1 MKTRNRIKLNKTV
14 ITSFTNLF
22 RYATLAE
29 TCIIV
34 TMTSLLFL
42 ISSGLG
48 LSVLAYSEAANLIIM
63 RLSPSAIAK
72 GDLNLLALLGG
83 GRILVNAT
91 KEERMVALNEDM
103 MAYLYVSLCIF
114 AMIVAGVSFVIYVV
128 NLIAIRQT
136 TRIRKIFLKS
146 ILSQDM
152 AWFDLRSSL
161 DFATKMT
168 SNMNLLKDA
177 IGEKLAITCFYVS
190 AFFIDFLI
198 ALLSGWEL
206 TLTIGGTFTILFC
219 GVTIY
224 SGFLLVRY
232 TDQETKSYAAA
243 GSIAEEVFNSIRTVV
258 AFGGEEKEAKRYA
271 ENLIEAEKSSI
282 RKSLVTGLQFGA
294 FWFFV
299 FFGYGLCIVLGVRL
313 ILRDADLPADEPGYN
328 MVNMLTI
335 LFCVVIGGEYIVFS
349 IPSLQAIATAVG
361 ASKSIYAVID
371 EKSKID
377 PFNEG
382 GVKVEGFQGNVEFRN
397 VNFEYPSRGSV
408 KVLRG
413 VNFEVK
419 QGQTIALVGH
429 SGCGKSTCIQILQRL
444 YDTSSGEVL
453 IDGVNIKDFNIA
465 FLRSQIGVVGQEPVL
480 FSTTIGENIK
490 FGHPEASQQEI
501 ENAAKIANCHNFI
514 HQLPLGY
521 DTLVGEN
528 GAQLSGGQKQRI
540 AIARAIVRNPKILL
554 LDEATSA
561 LDTQSERIVQKALDK
576 AVEGRTTLI
585 VSHRLSTIRN
595 ADEIVVFNQG
605 VIAEKGTHDQLMA
618 LEGIYYSLRMA
629 GSEVDNLDLEQS
641 ETEEVTSNPMEII
654 RHKLNLEEKPET
666 TITRTKQLNALKQI
680 YKVSLKDWK
689 FLIVGSLCSILVGAA
704 FPLNG
709 ILYAILF
716 DAFQQINYDEM
727 FRIATKS
734 VLLLVGLALV
744 AAIAAI
750 GQFYMFGRA
759 GVRLTTYLRNK
770 CFRTMLKQDMSWF
783 DAPENSV
790 GALTFQLSADCASV
804 QGAVG
809 LRLMGILQASSSVL
823 VAFIIGLVLA
833 WKLVLIASLVVPFL
847 VLVTYF
853 ESHYS
858 KSSAVN
864 ERKAMEKASN
874 IALEAITNIRTV
886 ASLGQEKYVL
896 ERFSQEIEFAERE
909 AIKGSRFRGL
919 AISLYISVYS
929 LCFGLLFLFI
939 PHVVATSE
947 ADLVDAMMVIEGVLY
962 GGFFMGV
969 TLINMPNI
977 SLAVASA
984 ETIVNLLDAKS
995 SLEDVKTQ
1003 NITEAEGISS
1013 SVEFKNVK
1021 FRYPTRPEI
1030 QILSGMNLKVIQGK
1044 TVALVG
1050 PSGCGK
1056 STCIQLLQRFYDP
1069 EEGLVELDG
1078 KAAVDFP
1085 LQRLRSHL
1093 GLVSQEPVLFDR
1105 TIAENIAY
1113 GDNSREVSM
1122 EEIITAAKEARIH
1135 SEFVTKLPLG
1145 YETPLGS
1152 RGTQL
1157 SGGQKQ
1163 RIAIARALVRK
1174 PKILLLDEAT
1184 SALDAESEK
1193 TVQAALDKA
1202 SEQRTCI
1209 VIAHRLSSIRNAD
1222 LICVIDR
1229 GQISECGTHDDLI
1242 DYGGIYAQMYKN
1254 AI

>member
-1 MKTRNRIKLNKTV
+1 
-14 ITSFTNLF
+14 
-22 RYATLAE
+22 
-29 TCIIV
+29 
-34 TMTSLLFL
+34 MTSNATSDK
-42 ISSGLG
+42 I
-48 LSVLAYSEAANLIIM
+48 NLI
-63 RLSPSAIAK
+63 
-72 GDLNLLALLGG
+72 LLPLFGG
-83 GRILVNAT
+83 GRVLENAT
-91 KEERMVALNEDM
+91 EEERNISLSEDM
-103 MAYLYVSLCIF
+103 WAYFYSNLTIFLCGV
-114 AMIVAGVSFVIYVV
+114 IVMTFVVYEI
-128 NLIAIRQT
+128 NLIAVRQT
-136 TRIRKIFLKS
+136 MRIRKIFLKS

-168 SNMNLLKDA
+168 NNLNLLKDA
-177 IGEKLAITCFYVS
+177 IGDKLVTVFFLYS
-190 AFFIDFLI
+190 AFIFQFILAFI
-198 ALLSGWEL
+198 YGWEMALL
-206 TLTIGGTFTILFC
+206 IGGTYT
-219 GVTIY
+219 V
-224 SGFLLVRY
+224 LLVGFSVFVGK
-232 TDQETKSYAAA
+232 QEVRLAEKEIESYSTAEA
-243 GSIAEEVFNSIRTVV
+243 IAVEVFNAIRTVV
-258 AFGGEEKEAKRYA
+258 AYGGEDKEAKRYA
-271 ENLIEAEKSSI
+271 ENLKVAEKKGI
-282 RKSLVTGLQFGA
+282 RRNLYSGLQSGIM
-294 FWFFV
+294 WFLV
-299 FFGYGLCIVLGVRL
+299 YASYGLGLLYGVYF
-313 ILRDADLPADEPGYN
+313 ILRDSEYPVDERNYDIIAAITVVYTIGVASQY
-328 MVNMLTI
+328 LTFTVPH
-335 LFCVVIGGEYIVFS
+335 LES
-349 IPSLQAIATAVG
+349 MATAVG
-361 ASKSIYAVID
+361 ASKSIYEVID

-595 ADEIVVFNQG
+595 ADEILVFKQG
-605 VIAEKGTHDQLMA
+605 VIAEKGTHDQLMT
-618 LEGIYYSLRMA
+618 LEGVYYNLRMA
-629 GSEVDNLDLEQS
+629 GSEGDLRLS
-641 ETEEVTSNPMEII
+641 DDIEENEESFPIEPLILSNNEPQESVNQALTPYNFNNKNPMKEIFQMY
-654 RHKLNLEEKPET
+654 L
-666 TITRTKQLNALKQI
+666 TK
-680 YKVSLKDWK
+680 WK
-689 FLIVGSLCSILVGAA
+689 FLVIGCLGSVIVGAA
-704 FPLNG
+704 YAVSSVFYASYFNAFTASTPEDSMSQG
-709 ILYAILF
+709 IFYTT
-716 DAFQQINYDEM
+716 EM
-727 FRIATKS
+727 LI
-734 VLLLVGLALV
+734 LALV
-744 AAIAAI
+744 TGIAAVF
-750 GQFYMFGRA
+750 QSYSFGRA
-759 GVRLTTYLRNK
+759 GTQLTTLLRK
-770 CFRTMLKQDMSWF
+770 ECFKTALKQEMAWF
-783 DAPENSV
+783 DVPENSV
-790 GALTFQLSADCASV
+790 GSLTTRLSTDCASV
-804 QGAVG
+804 SGALG
-809 LRLMGILQASSSVL
+809 SRLGGIFQALSVF
-823 VAFIIGLVLA
+823 VIGIAIGLFTCWDLA
-833 WKLVLIASLVVPFL
+833 LVVAAILPL
-847 VLVTYF
+847 PVIMSIF
-853 ESHYS
+853 EVQYNMASVAS
-858 KSSAVN
+858 EKN
-864 ERKAMEKASN
+864 AMENASR
-874 IALEAITNIRTV
+874 IAMEAIINVRTV
-886 ASLGQEKYVL
+886 ASLGLENYILEK
-896 ERFSQEIEFAERE
+896 FIKEIDIAGR
-909 AIKGSRFRGL
+909 AVIKGSRLRGFTYSANML
-919 AISLYISVYS
+919 IYTIAYS
-929 LCFGLLFLFI
+929 LAFLYAPI
-939 PHVVATSE
+939 VIAKGTQYVEVIRTIE
-947 ADLVDAMMVIEGVLY
+947 AILY
-962 GGFFMGV
+962 GGV
-969 TLINMPNI
+969 TIGIILNSNPN
-977 SLAVASA
+977 ASA
-984 ETIVNLLDAKS
+984 AISSARRIVNFLNAKS
-995 SLEDVKTQ
+995 SMEDVKSQ
-1003 NITEAEGISS
+1003 YINDSEGISS
-1013 SVEFKNVK
+1013 SVEFQDIK
-1021 FRYPTRPEI
+1021 FRYPTRPETE
-1030 QILSGMNLKVIQGK
+1030 ILRGLNLR
-1044 TVALVG
+1044 
-1050 PSGCGK
+1050 
-1056 STCIQLLQRFYDP
+1056 LLQRFYDP
-1069 EEGLVELDG
+1069 EEGRVELDG
-1078 KAAVDFP
+1078 KATVDFP

-1242 DYGGIYAQMYKN
+1242 NYGGIYAKLYN
-1254 AI
+1254 VTL